1 MNTQYI
7 TRPSVLIPVEEF
19 QEMMETLED
28 IIDAYSIL
36 EKIHNGEEM
45 TISLKELEDELD
57 ALDNE
62 VHI

>member
-19 QEMMETLED
+19 QEMMETQED

-36 EKIHNGEEM
+36 EKIHNGEEK
-45 TISLKELEDELD
+45 TISLEELEDELI
-57 ALDNE
+57 
-62 VHI
+62 VKT